1 MLNEIPVE
9 YFSQLDHNGVRLD
22 LEQRPELCGGSVEY
36 IAPQEYMV
44 RFPCNLSPVLLPC
57 SAGAVQGEMGRCFH
71 HLPPPPLPSP
81 PVQPCSSL
89 LQSSH
94 NICS

>member
-36 IAPQEYMV
+36 LAPQEYMV
-44 RFPCNLSPVLLPC
+44 CPFILALSVTIWIQSARILKKRKVLGQNGLPW
-57 SAGAVQGEMGRCFH
+57 
-71 HLPPPPLPSP
+71 P
-81 PVQPCSSL
+81 
-89 LQSSH
+89 
-94 NICS
+94 

>member
-36 IAPQEYMV
+36 LAPQEYMV
-44 RFPCNLSPVLLPC
+44 CAPLL
-57 SAGAVQGEMGRCFH
+57 
-71 HLPPPPLPSP
+71 
-81 PVQPCSSL
+81 SSL
-89 LQSSH
+89 LSQFGQDQH
-94 NICS
+94 MINVLEPWDVVL

>member
-36 IAPQEYMV
+36 LAPQEYMV
-44 RFPCNLSPVLLPC
+44 CPFSFLSSITIWLR
-57 SAGAVQGEMGRCFH
+57 SAYKFGALR
-71 HLPPPPLPSP
+71 
-81 PVQPCSSL
+81 
-89 LQSSH
+89 
-94 NICS
+94 